1 MSSREVAINDKIHMI
16 HDNLESIK
24 QLYRRSLTCTNV
36 GEILRQV
43 IQLHRDNKDL
53 TQELLHDGIDQQEM
67 DARLQEVETLVR
79 HDHSPTDEQ
88 VPGFRFPSRFPTA
101 AAAPSYARQRIAFVP
116 PQDGLLGEHS
126 SMMPTSKNHRHPQ
139 EGGGP
144 SHGGYRD
151 DSDIGTT
158 PSSSSRR

>member
-1 MSSREVAINDKIHMI
+1 MSLREIEINDKIHII

-67 DARLQEVETLVR
+67 DARLQEVEALAR

-88 VPGFRFPSRFPTA
+88 VPSFCFPSRFPTA
-101 AAAPSYARQRIAFVP
+101 AAAPSYARQRITFVP
-116 PQDGLLGEHS
+116 PQDGPLFEHD
-126 SMMPTSKNHRHPQ
+126 SMMTTKNHRHPQ
-139 EGGGP
+139 EEGERA
-144 SHGGYRD
+144 SHGDYRD

-158 PSSSSRR
+158 TPSSRR